1 MDIFKTMKNGNVVN
15 LSRPKGI
22 SSSALKG
29 GLSVG
34 RMGVSGVRSF
44 NQYRVKQKEI
54 GNARQQF
61 YFVWLDMKHID
72 PNNTPSWEEY
82 KKNIRQ
88 WIGKAG
94 KENIPTI
101 LDSEKQRLLDM
112 QSPKQ
117 IIQQPVIQPQ
127 VFQPFQ
133 PFQVQK
139 TMPIMSGQN
148 QQNKTIPIMSGQS
161 QQNKTL
167 PMQESSTPQYQAVNR
182 SAIAI

>member
-1 MDIFKTMKNGNVVN
+1 MDIFKTMKNGNIVN

-22 SSSALKG
+22 GSSVLKG

-34 RMGVSGVRSF
+34 KIGVSGVRSF

-61 YFVWLDMKHID
+61 YFVWQNMRQIN
-72 PNNTPSWEEY
+72 PNNTPSWEKY
-82 KKNIRQ
+82 KKNIRE

-117 IIQQPVIQPQ
+117 VMQQPVIQPQ

-148 QQNKTIPIMSGQS
+148 QQNKT
-161 QQNKTL
+161 L
-167 PMQESSTPQYQAVNR
+167 PMQESSTPQQYQAVKR
-182 SAIAI
+182 SPI